1 MHIRGNHA
9 ETGEVSECTVAANNG
24 RYGPYLTKTGADGK
38 SETRSLASEDEI
50 FTVDIDKA
58 KELFSQPKYG
68 RGRGRGAAKP
78 PLRDLG
84 KDPNTGKNVTI
95 KDGRFA
101 RTSPMARP
109 TARCRVSTRL
119 NPSPLMTPSD
129 CSPKSVRLVPPPV
142 AVAVLGVL
150 VAPRPLPAR
159 ARRAVPRLR
168 FRRRRPSAPNA
179 VPKSR
184 SWRTSWSNQRIAEK
198 LGSTPATVK
207 KDVDWLTANEDYE
220 RPAVIPKRG

>member
-1 MHIRGNHA
+1 M
-9 ETGEVSECTVAANNG
+9 AANNG

-95 KDGRFA
+95 KDGRFGA
-101 RTSPMARP
+101 YITDGETNRTVPRQYTPESI
-109 TARCRVSTRL
+109 T
-119 NPSPLMTPSD
+119 LMTPSD

-184 SWRTSWSNQRIAEK
+184 SWRTRAGPTSAS
-198 LGSTPATVK
+198 
-207 KDVDWLTANEDYE
+207 
-220 RPAVIPKRG
+220 PKNSVPPPPL

>member
-1 MHIRGNHA
+1 M
-9 ETGEVSECTVAANNG
+9 AANNG

-95 KDGRFA
+95 KDGRFGA
-101 RTSPMARP
+101 YITDGETNRTVPRQYTPESITPDDAFRLLAEKRAAGP
-109 TARCRVSTRL
+109 STRGRRGAGRAGGA
-119 NPSPLMTPSD
+119 
-129 CSPKSVRLVPPPV
+129 K
-142 AVAVLGVL
+142 AVAGK
-150 VAPRPLPAR
+150 

-184 SWRTSWSNQRIAEK
+184 SWRTRAGPTSAS
-198 LGSTPATVK
+198 
-207 KDVDWLTANEDYE
+207 
-220 RPAVIPKRG
+220 PKNSVPPPPL